1 MNKQKIHDALSYIHY
16 WEKNK
21 KSRAEAAKEAITING
36 LNEQEKDIL
45 LKVIHVS
52 PTEIL

>member
-1 MNKQKIHDALSYIHY
+1 MNKQNIHNALSYVHF

-36 LNEQEKDIL
+36 LNEQEKNTL

-52 PTEIL
+52 PAEIL